1 MAATSIAPS
10 AAQQM
15 ALPRSSAIQY
25 PVAALKQRTALVHP
39 LAHAAGLLSIF
50 RNFIW
55 RFPLDRFYLNKI
67 LFKHKSTGC
76 FVVLRTYQLVVKLRR
91 TKPAAPC
98 ARTSVVPLGLESVG
112 GFPSAEALG

>member
-39 LAHAAGLLSIF
+39 LAQAAGLLSIF
-50 RNFIW
+50 RNFIAISKS
-55 RFPLDRFYLNKI
+55 PDSFYLNTVQKD
-67 LFKHKSTGC
+67 LCRPELLDRSRFFAESNLH
-76 FVVLRTYQLVVKLRR
+76 RR
-91 TKPAAPC
+91 SSMQHEP
-98 ARTSVVPLGLESVG
+98 G
-112 GFPSAEALG
+112 